1 MYKLFSL
8 LVGLLLFALNAVA
21 AVNVNTAN
29 KTELTSLPGIGPAK
43 AQAIIDYRTK
53 NGPFKSVD
61 DLTKVNGIGPVIL
74 GRIRSDVA
82 LDGPTTVKPAANST
96 AAKPAATPAAK
107 PATSATATPAAAA
120 GATAVAGS
128 AVSKP
133 APAAPAS
140 STDGAAKSEPAKP
153 ATMSKEEKKAA
164 DKAEKEKK
172 EAAKKAEKEQKAAAK
187 KAEKETKETAK
198 KDGEQK

>member
-96 AAKPAATPAAK
+96 AAKPAATPARSQQRLRRQPRQLQRVPLPW
-107 PATSATATPAAAA
+107 PAVPSASPRLLHL
-120 GATAVAGS
+120 
-128 AVSKP
+128 
-133 APAAPAS
+133 PAAP
-140 STDGAAKSEPAKP
+140 
-153 ATMSKEEKKAA
+153 
-164 DKAEKEKK
+164 
-172 EAAKKAEKEQKAAAK
+172 
-187 KAEKETKETAK
+187 TARPNRNRRNR
-198 KDGEQK
+198 QR

>member
-107 PATSATATPAAAA
+107 PATSPRQLQRVPLPWPA
-120 GATAVAGS
+120 VPS
-128 AVSKP
+128 ASP
-133 APAAPAS
+133 RLLHLPAAP
-140 STDGAAKSEPAKP
+140 
-153 ATMSKEEKKAA
+153 
-164 DKAEKEKK
+164 
-172 EAAKKAEKEQKAAAK
+172 
-187 KAEKETKETAK
+187 TARPNRNRRNR
-198 KDGEQK
+198 QR